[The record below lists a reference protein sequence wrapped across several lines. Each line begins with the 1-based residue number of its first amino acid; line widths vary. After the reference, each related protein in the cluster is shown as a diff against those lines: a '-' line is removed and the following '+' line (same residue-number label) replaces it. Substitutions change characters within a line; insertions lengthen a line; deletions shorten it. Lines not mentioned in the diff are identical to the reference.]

1 MEIRQL
7 ETFVAIARLQSFT
20 KAAEELHLTQPAV
33 TRQIAGLEGELHTR
47 LLERLGRKVEL
58 TQAGEALLGY
68 ASEILRLTDE
78 AVRSVS
84 ERTLGTAGRLS
95 VGANNTTAT
104 YILPSI
110 LQRFRMRYP
119 GVELSVHT
127 GVSSHVVEMVAANTV
142 DLGIV
147 AYFAPRQGITEMPL
161 ADYATGVVV
170 PPHHPL
176 AEAGCPVT
184 AEQLHGQSLILME
197 QGTNLRSYVD
207 SLLSAAGVAEQAA
220 LELDNVE
227 AIKKMI
233 EAGLGISLLPFI
245 SVEAEVAAGIL
256 CALPLANIPG
266 AQRRLSAIYRRDKYL
281 SAALKAF
288 LQLLQQEVGS
298 AETNA
303 PTAT

>member
-7 ETFVAIARLQSFT
+7 ETFVAVSRLQSFT
-20 KAAEELHLTQPAV
+20 KAADELHLTQPAV
-33 TRQIAGLEGELHTR
+33 TRQIAGLEAELHTR

-68 ASEILRLTDE
+68 ASEILRLSDE

-84 ERTLGTAGRLS
+84 ERTLGAAGRLS

-104 YILPSI
+104 YILPTI
-110 LQRFRMRYP
+110 LQRFRVRYP

-127 GVSSHVVEMVAANTV
+127 GVSSHIVDMVAANTV

-147 AYFAPRQGITEMPL
+147 AYFVPRQGITEMSL

-170 PPHHPL
+170 PPGHPL
-176 AEAGCPVT
+176 AAFGDPVT

-245 SVEAEVAAGIL
+245 SVTTEVAMGTL
-256 CALPLANIPG
+256 CALPLANVPA

-288 LQLLQQEVGS
+288 LSLLQEEVGS
-298 AETNA
+298 PKGETSTA
-303 PTAT
+303 P